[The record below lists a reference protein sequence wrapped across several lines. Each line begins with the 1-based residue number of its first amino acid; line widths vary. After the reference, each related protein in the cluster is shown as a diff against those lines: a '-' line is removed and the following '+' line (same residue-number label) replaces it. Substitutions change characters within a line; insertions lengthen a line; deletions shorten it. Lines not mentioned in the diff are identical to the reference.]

1 MQKTRKAIA
10 NGGAKR
16 QAQKTGRTAPD
27 SVAAI
32 EAAFLEAEA
41 KGTLA
46 QAVRKTVWGNRRK
59 ALKDALGRATP
70 TTAYR
75 NSP

>member
-1 MQKTRKAIA
+1 MQKTRKALA

-16 QAQKTGRTAPD
+16 REQTTGPTAPD

-41 KGTLA
+41 KGTLG
-46 QAVRKTVWGNRRK
+46 QAVRKTVRGSR
-59 ALKDALGRATP
+59 
-70 TTAYR
+70 
-75 NSP
+75 

>member
-1 MQKTRKAIA
+1 MQKTRKAIP
-10 NGGAKR
+10 NGDTKR
-16 QAQKTGRTAPD
+16 QAQTTGRTAPD

-46 QAVRKTVWGNRRK
+46 QAVRKTVRGNRRK
-59 ALKDALGRATP
+59 ALQAV
-70 TTAYR
+70 
-75 NSP
+75 